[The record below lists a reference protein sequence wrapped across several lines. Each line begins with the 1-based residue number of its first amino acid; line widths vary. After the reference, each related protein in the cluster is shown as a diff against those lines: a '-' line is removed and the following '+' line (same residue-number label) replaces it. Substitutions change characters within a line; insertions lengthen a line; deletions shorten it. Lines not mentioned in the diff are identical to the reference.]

1 MKPVHIGE
9 VKSQYHQEMQIH
21 PECLTLRVGTP
32 WPSQGDIKKEL
43 TMKTREV
50 REVVAE
56 KSLGGELKT
65 FGLCWQHSP
74 KREG

>member
-1 MKPVHIGE
+1 
-9 VKSQYHQEMQIH
+9 
-21 PECLTLRVGTP
+21 
-32 WPSQGDIKKEL
+32 
-43 TMKTREV
+43 MKTREV